1 MNRLKVYCD
10 PLGGFVDLPAWPRRI
25 VSLASGF
32 TEAILHLGHGERL
45 VGVSL
50 WCPNFL
56 PPGLELP
63 VVGDY
68 LRVEEEALRA
78 LEPDLVLLTTG
89 VQRGL
94 ARKLY
99 KRGFPVYA
107 LPLPNSL
114 HGVLENLITLGALLD
129 DLPGARALAQRWAET
144 FAAYRREAP
153 HPRPRVYVELWFGRH
168 PRMAGG
174 LSFVHDLVEAAG
186 GENIF
191 GGVRRG
197 YLPLD
202 LEAVDEGRPDLFILH
217 SEPEYP
223 VRAKDLLR
231 ERGWRLPYIEA
242 DVRPER
248 NLIHDGP
255 SMLRALAWLH
265 GEIRCRG
272 GMVIQTPDD
281 PGG

>member
-1 MNRLKVYCD
+1 MERLKVYCD
-10 PLGGFVDLPAWPRRI
+10 PLGGFVELPARPQRI
-25 VSLASGF
+25 VSLASGL

-45 VGVSL
+45 VGISV
-50 WCPNFL
+50 WCRNFL
-56 PPGLELP
+56 PPGLDLP

-78 LEPDLVLLTTG
+78 LAPDLVLLTTG

-94 ARKLY
+94 ARRLFG
-99 KRGFPVYA
+99 RGFPVYV

-114 HGVLENLITLGALLD
+114 YGILENLSTLGALLD
-129 DLPGARALAQRWAET
+129 DLPGARALARVWAEA
-144 FAAYRREAP
+144 FAAGRREAP
-153 HPRPRVYVELWFGRH
+153 RPRPRVYAELWFGRH
-168 PRMAGG
+168 VRMAGG
-174 LSFVHDLVEAAG
+174 LSFVHDLLEAAG
-186 GENIF
+186 GENLF

-202 LEAVDEGRPDLFILH
+202 LEAVEAGRPDVFILY

-223 VRAKDLLR
+223 VRAEDLLK
-231 ERGWRLPYIEA
+231 ERGWNLPYIQA

-255 SMLRALAWLH
+255 SMLRALAWLQ
-265 GEIRCRG
+265 GEIRRVWTRG
-272 GMVIQTPDD
+272 
-281 PGG
+281 